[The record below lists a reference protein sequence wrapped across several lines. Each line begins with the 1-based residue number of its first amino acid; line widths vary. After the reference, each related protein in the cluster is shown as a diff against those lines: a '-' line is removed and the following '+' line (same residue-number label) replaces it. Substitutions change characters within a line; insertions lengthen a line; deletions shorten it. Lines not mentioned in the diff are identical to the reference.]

1 MKIVVRWE
9 EGKGGEEGRRRQ
21 GNKDKRGVEEIRRRR
36 NRKRMNSTRLG
47 DGRRG
52 VKRGRLVTEL
62 TRQKGRRQRETKNE

>member
-9 EGKGGEEGRRRQ
+9 EGGGGEEGRRRQ

-62 TRQKGRRQRETKNE
+62 TRQKGQRQRETKNE